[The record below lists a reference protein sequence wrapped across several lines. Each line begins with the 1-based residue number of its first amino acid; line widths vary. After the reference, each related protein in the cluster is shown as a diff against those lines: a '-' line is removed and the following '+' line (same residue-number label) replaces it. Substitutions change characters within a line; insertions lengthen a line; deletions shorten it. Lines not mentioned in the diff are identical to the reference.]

1 MWSPWLDR
9 HGCGF
14 ESLKPFLAFE
24 PNLVKDLMFNLNP
37 KWKHSTHNLKLY
49 ELVSYILIRSTLLEK
64 NGVN

>member
-37 KWKHSTHNLKLY
+37 HTIYSYKLY
-49 ELVSYILIRSTLLEK
+49 IDQKYTS
-64 NGVN
+64 

>member
-37 KWKHSTHNLKLY
+37 KWKHSTHNLKL
-49 ELVSYILIRSTLLEK
+49 
-64 NGVN
+64 